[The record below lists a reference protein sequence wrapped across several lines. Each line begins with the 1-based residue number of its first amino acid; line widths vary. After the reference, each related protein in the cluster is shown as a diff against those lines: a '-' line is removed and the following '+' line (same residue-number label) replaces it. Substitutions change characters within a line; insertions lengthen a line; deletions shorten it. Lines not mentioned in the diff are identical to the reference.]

1 MTVINIA
8 DALNHGCMCRT
19 LNVDQLRLEL
29 ERDPSLQGMASGIAA
44 AQPHMFSNSVV
55 FLSQS
60 TYQAIQHAIAAIE
73 RVMQLPA
80 YQALALKNAPT
91 IAQTSFGPLGAFMGY
106 DFHVDSNQLPTKG
119 PQLIEIN
126 TNAGG
131 ALLNAALARAHRACC
146 TPMSAGMNTYV
157 TLDALEQTF
166 FDMFMNEWRLQ
177 RGNAPL
183 KTVAIVD
190 DTPDAQYLAPE
201 FALCRQMFEQRGVK
215 AIITDPQALQW
226 RDGQLWHHST
236 AGDTAIDLVYNRLTD
251 FDLSAPTHHA
261 LHDAYLAGGAVV
273 TPHPHAHALRANKQ
287 HLITLSDDALLSD
300 WGVSSADRAS
310 LSASTPATQRVTRE
324 HAEAQ
329 WAQRK
334 QLFFKP
340 VAGYAS
346 KAAYRGDKLTKRV
359 WEEILTGNW
368 GDFIAQALVPP
379 GQRIVNV
386 DGVATDLKFDIRAYT
401 YGGQIQLLAA
411 RTYTGQTTNF
421 RTEGGGFSPV
431 VVLPDFEFSA
441 SQNINEA
448 ISKNTDIASNK
459 LHIGLLFRIYP
470 SATSFILLKE
480 LQNDHQTHQHPFP
493 LHPQLRSQH
502 FGRSTDEPPWKW

>member
-1 MTVINIA
+1 MISIA

-19 LNVDQLRLEL
+19 LNVDQLRQEL
-29 ERDPSLQGMASGIAA
+29 ERDPSLQGLASGIAS
-44 AQPHMFSNSVV
+44 AQPHLFSNSVV
-55 FLSQS
+55 FLSQT
-60 TYQAIQHAIAAIE
+60 TYQAIKDAINAIE
-73 RVMQLPA
+73 QVMQLPA
-80 YQALALKNAPT
+80 YQALALENSPA

-106 DFHVDSNQLPTKG
+106 DFHVDTSQSPAKG

-146 TPMSAGMNTYV
+146 TPMTAIMNTYV
-157 TLDALEQTF
+157 NLDTLEQTF
-166 FDMFMNEWRLQ
+166 FDMFVNEWRLQ
-177 RGNAPL
+177 RGNIPL
-183 KTVAIVD
+183 TTIAIVD
-190 DTPDAQYLAPE
+190 DEPEAQYLAPE

-226 RDGQLWHHST
+226 RDGQLWYLSA

-251 FDLSAPTHHA
+251 FDLSAPTHQA
-261 LHDAYLAGGAVV
+261 LHDAYVAGGAVV
-273 TPHPHAHALRANKQ
+273 TPHPYAHALRANKQ
-287 HLITLSDDALLSD
+287 HLITLSDDALLSS
-300 WGVSSADRAS
+300 WGITSADRAC
-310 LSASTPATQRVTRE
+310 LSDSIPATQRVTRE
-324 HAEAQ
+324 HAEAL

-359 WEEILTGNW
+359 WEEILAGNW
-368 GDFIAQALVPP
+368 GDFIAQALVLP
-379 GQRIVNV
+379 GQRLVNV

-421 RTEGGGFSPV
+421 RTQGGGFSPV
-431 VVLPDFEFSA
+431 VVLPEFEFST
-441 SQNINEA
+441 SETLNDV
-448 ISKNTDIASNK
+448 ISKNISSN
-459 LHIGLLFRIYP
+459 
-470 SATSFILLKE
+470 SCTSGCSFTSTLK
-480 LQNDHQTHQHPFP
+480 T
-493 LHPQLRSQH
+493 SV
-502 FGRSTDEPPWKW
+502 

>member
-1 MTVINIA
+1 MNVA

-29 ERDPSLQGMASGIAA
+29 ERDPSLQGLASGIAT
-44 AQPHMFSNSVV
+44 AQPHLFSNSVV
-55 FLSQS
+55 FLSQT
-60 TYQAIQHAIAAIE
+60 TYQAIKDAINAIE
-73 RVMQLPA
+73 QVMQLPA
-80 YQALALKNAPT
+80 YQALALENSPA

-106 DFHVDSNQLPTKG
+106 DFHVDTSQSPAKG

-146 TPMSAGMNTYV
+146 TPMSAAMNSYV
-157 TLDALEQTF
+157 NLDALEQTF
-166 FDMFMNEWRLQ
+166 FDMFMSEWRLQ
-177 RGNAPL
+177 RENSPL
-183 KTVAIVD
+183 RTVAIVD
-190 DTPDAQYLAPE
+190 DAPNAQYLAPE

-226 RDGQLWHHST
+226 RDGQLWHNSA
-236 AGDTAIDLVYNRLTD
+236 AGDNAIDLVYNRLTD
-251 FDLSAPTHHA
+251 FDLSAAIHQT
-261 LHDAYLAGGAVV
+261 LRDAYVAGGVVV

-287 HLITLSDDALLSD
+287 HLITLSDDALLSS
-300 WGVSSADRAS
+300 WGITSADRAC
-310 LSASTPATQRVTRE
+310 LSGSIPASQHVTRE
-324 HAEAQ
+324 HADAL

-359 WEEILTGNW
+359 WEEILAGNW

-379 GQRIVNV
+379 GQRLVNV

-421 RTEGGGFSPV
+421 RTQGGGFSPV
-431 VVLPDFEFSA
+431 VVIPTDDLTIDNLTPYD
-441 SQNINEA
+441 NIDLNNDIKFDPSNICACAE
-448 ISKNTDIASNK
+448 NTAV
-459 LHIGLLFRIYP
+459 R
-470 SATSFILLKE
+470 
-480 LQNDHQTHQHPFP
+480 
-493 LHPQLRSQH
+493 
-502 FGRSTDEPPWKW
+502 

>member
-1 MTVINIA
+1 MSLHVPPAKNITAMSIA

-19 LNVDQLRLEL
+19 LNVDQLRHEL
-29 ERDPSLQGMASGIAA
+29 ERDPSLEGLASGIAT
-44 AQPHMFSNSVV
+44 AQPHLFSNSVV

-60 TYQAIQHAIAAIE
+60 TYQAVQHAIAAIE

-80 YQALALKNAPT
+80 YQALALQHAPA

-106 DFHVDSNQLPTKG
+106 DFHVDTSQSPSKG

-131 ALLNAALARAHRACC
+131 AMLNAALARAHRACC
-146 TPMSAGMNTYV
+146 TPMSAAMNTYV
-157 TLDALEQTF
+157 NLDALEQTF
-166 FDMFMNEWRLQ
+166 FEMFMSEWRLQ
-177 RGNAPL
+177 RGNTPL

-190 DTPDAQYLAPE
+190 DAPETQYLAPE

-226 RDGQLWHHST
+226 RDGQLWHRSA

-251 FDLSAPTHHA
+251 FDLSAPTHQA
-261 LHDAYLAGGAVV
+261 LHDAHVAGGTVV

-287 HLITLSDDALLSD
+287 HLITLSNDALLGNWD
-300 WGVSSADRAS
+300 VSSADRAC
-310 LSASTPATQRVTRE
+310 LSAAIPATQRVTRE
-324 HAEAQ
+324 HADAL

-359 WEEILTGNW
+359 WEEILAGNW

-379 GQRIVNV
+379 GQRLVNV

-431 VVLPDFEFSA
+431 VVLPDLEFSSSQTLNDAAIRSADA
-441 SQNINEA
+441 STSSCTSGCSFA
-448 ISKNTDIASNK
+448 PSSAS
-459 LHIGLLFRIYP
+459 P
-470 SATSFILLKE
+470 SSL
-480 LQNDHQTHQHPFP
+480 THF
-493 LHPQLRSQH
+493 
-502 FGRSTDEPPWKW
+502 

>member
-1 MTVINIA
+1 MLCPMSRPVPPAKRMENMNIA
-8 DALNHGCMCRT
+8 DALNHGCMCKT
-19 LNVDQLRLEL
+19 LDVDQLRKEL
-29 ERDPSLQGMASGIAA
+29 ECDPSLQGLASSIAT
-44 AQPHMFSNSVV
+44 AQPHLFSNSVV

-60 TYQAIQHAIAAIE
+60 TYKSIQNAIAAIE
-73 RVMQLPA
+73 RVMQLPH
-80 YQALALKNAPT
+80 YQTLALKNAPA

-106 DFHVDSNQLPTKG
+106 DFHVDTHQSPPKG

-146 TPMSAGMNTYV
+146 TPMSAAMNTYV
-157 TLDALEQTF
+157 NLDALEQTF
-166 FDMFMNEWRLQ
+166 FDMFINEWRLQ
-177 RGNAPL
+177 KGDQPL
-183 KTVAIVD
+183 TTIAIVD
-190 DTPDAQYLAPE
+190 DAPDAQYLAPE

-215 AIITDPQALQW
+215 AIITDPQALHW
-226 RDGQLWHHST
+226 RDGQLSHHSAT
-236 AGDTAIDLVYNRLTD
+236 GDTAIDLVYNRLTD
-251 FDLSAPTHHA
+251 FDLSAPTHRA
-261 LHDAYLAGGAVV
+261 LHDAYVAGAAVI

-287 HLITLSDDALLSD
+287 HLVTLSSDALLGD
-300 WGVSSADRAS
+300 WGVADADRAC
-310 LSASTPATQRVTRE
+310 LSAAIPATQRVTRE
-324 HAEAQ
+324 HADAL

-359 WEEILTGNW
+359 WEEILAGNW

-379 GQRIVNV
+379 GQRLVNV

-401 YGGQIQLLAA
+401 YDGQIQLLAA

-441 SQNINEA
+441 SQNLSEV
-448 ISKNTDIASNK
+448 ISKNTSSN
-459 LHIGLLFRIYP
+459 
-470 SATSFILLKE
+470 SCTSGCSF
-480 LQNDHQTHQHPFP
+480 T
-493 LHPQLRSQH
+493 
-502 FGRSTDEPPWKW
+502 STPNPTI

>member
-1 MTVINIA
+1 MKTMTTITTTTTTNIA
-8 DALNHGCMCRT
+8 DALNHGCMCKT
-19 LNVDQLRLEL
+19 LDVDQLRKEL
-29 ERDPSLQGMASGIAA
+29 ERDPSLQGLASGIAT
-44 AQPHMFSNSVV
+44 AQPHLFSNSVV

-60 TYQAIQHAIAAIE
+60 TYQAIKTAITAIE

-80 YQALALKNAPT
+80 YQALALKNAPA
-91 IAQTSFGPLGAFMGY
+91 IAQTAFGPLGAFMGY
-106 DFHVDSNQLPTKG
+106 DFHVDTSQSPPKG

-146 TPMSAGMNTYV
+146 TPMAAAMNTYV
-157 TLDALEQTF
+157 NLDALEQTF

-183 KTVAIVD
+183 KTIAIVD

-226 RDGQLWHHST
+226 RGGQLWHHSAT
-236 AGDTAIDLVYNRLTD
+236 GDTSSDTLIDLVYNRLTD
-251 FDLSAPTHHA
+251 FDLSAPTHQA
-261 LHDAYLAGGAVV
+261 LHDAYMAGGNAGATVV
-273 TPHPHAHALRANKQ
+273 TPYPHAHALRANKQ
-287 HLITLSDDALLSD
+287 HLITLSDDALLTS
-300 WGVSSADRAS
+300 WGVASSDRTS
-310 LSASTPATQRVTRE
+310 LSGSIPATQRVTRD
-324 HAEAQ
+324 HADAL

-359 WEEILTGNW
+359 WEEILAGNW
-368 GDFIAQALVPP
+368 GDFIAQAIAPP
-379 GQRIVNV
+379 GQRLVNV

-401 YGGQIQLLAA
+401 YDGQIQLLAA
-411 RTYTGQTTNF
+411 RTYNGQTTNF

-431 VVLPDFEFSA
+431 VVLPNFDFSLCQNLDDVMHMHA
-441 SQNINEA
+441 SIP
-448 ISKNTDIASNK
+448 SNSCTT
-459 LHIGLLFRIYP
+459 GCSFATTTNP
-470 SATSFILLKE
+470 SA
-480 LQNDHQTHQHPFP
+480 
-493 LHPQLRSQH
+493 
-502 FGRSTDEPPWKW
+502 

>member
-1 MTVINIA
+1 MISIA

-19 LNVDQLRLEL
+19 LNVDQLRQEL
-29 ERDPSLQGMASGIAA
+29 ERDPSLQGLASGIAS
-44 AQPHMFSNSVV
+44 AQPHLFSNSVV
-55 FLSQS
+55 FLSQT
-60 TYQAIQHAIAAIE
+60 TYQAIKDAINAIE
-73 RVMQLPA
+73 QVMQLPA
-80 YQALALKNAPT
+80 YQALALENSPA

-106 DFHVDSNQLPTKG
+106 DFHVDTSQSPAKG

-146 TPMSAGMNTYV
+146 TPMTAIMNTYV
-157 TLDALEQTF
+157 NLDTLEQTF
-166 FDMFMNEWRLQ
+166 FDMFVNEWRLQ
-177 RGNAPL
+177 RGNIPL
-183 KTVAIVD
+183 TTIAIVD
-190 DTPDAQYLAPE
+190 DEPEAQYLAPE

-226 RDGQLWHHST
+226 RDGQLWYLSA

-251 FDLSAPTHHA
+251 FDLSAPTHQA
-261 LHDAYLAGGAVV
+261 LHDAYVAGGTVV
-273 TPHPHAHALRANKQ
+273 TPHPYAHALRANKQ
-287 HLITLSDDALLSD
+287 HLITLSDDALLSS
-300 WGVSSADRAS
+300 WGITSADRAC
-310 LSASTPATQRVTRE
+310 LSDSIPATQRVTRE
-324 HAEAQ
+324 HAEAL

-359 WEEILTGNW
+359 WEEILAGNW
-368 GDFIAQALVPP
+368 GDFIAQALVLP
-379 GQRIVNV
+379 GQRLVNV

-421 RTEGGGFSPV
+421 RTQGGGFSPV
-431 VVLPDFEFSA
+431 VVLPEFEFST
-441 SQNINEA
+441 SETLNDVF
-448 ISKNTDIASNK
+448 SKNISSN
-459 LHIGLLFRIYP
+459 
-470 SATSFILLKE
+470 SCTSGCSF
-480 LQNDHQTHQHPFP
+480 T
-493 LHPQLRSQH
+493 
-502 FGRSTDEPPWKW
+502 STLNTTV

>member
-1 MTVINIA
+1 MSPHAPPAKSMTMISIA

-19 LNVDQLRLEL
+19 LNVDQLRQEL
-29 ERDPSLQGMASGIAA
+29 ERDPSLQGLASGIAS
-44 AQPHMFSNSVV
+44 AQPHLFSNSVV
-55 FLSQS
+55 FLSQT
-60 TYQAIQHAIAAIE
+60 TYQAIKDAINAIE
-73 RVMQLPA
+73 QVMQLPA
-80 YQALALKNAPT
+80 YQALALENSPA

-106 DFHVDSNQLPTKG
+106 DFHVDTSQSPAKG

-146 TPMSAGMNTYV
+146 TPMTAIMNTYV
-157 TLDALEQTF
+157 NLDTLEQTF
-166 FDMFMNEWRLQ
+166 FDMFVNEWRLQ
-177 RGNAPL
+177 RGNIPL
-183 KTVAIVD
+183 TTIAIVD
-190 DTPDAQYLAPE
+190 DEPEAQYLAPE

-226 RDGQLWHHST
+226 RDGQLWYLSA

-251 FDLSAPTHHA
+251 FDLSAPTHQA
-261 LHDAYLAGGAVV
+261 LHDAYVAGGAVV
-273 TPHPHAHALRANKQ
+273 TPHPYAHALRANKQ
-287 HLITLSDDALLSD
+287 HLITLSDDALLSS
-300 WGVSSADRAS
+300 WGITSADRAC
-310 LSASTPATQRVTRE
+310 LSDSIPATQRVTRE
-324 HAEAQ
+324 HAEAL

-359 WEEILTGNW
+359 WEEILAGNW
-368 GDFIAQALVPP
+368 GDFIAQALVLP
-379 GQRIVNV
+379 GQRLVNV

-421 RTEGGGFSPV
+421 RTQGGGFSPV
-431 VVLPDFEFSA
+431 VVLPEFEFST
-441 SQNINEA
+441 SETLNDV
-448 ISKNTDIASNK
+448 ISKNISSN
-459 LHIGLLFRIYP
+459 
-470 SATSFILLKE
+470 SCTSGCSFTSTLK
-480 LQNDHQTHQHPFP
+480 T
-493 LHPQLRSQH
+493 SV
-502 FGRSTDEPPWKW
+502 

>member
-1 MTVINIA
+1 MMNIA

-29 ERDPSLQGMASGIAA
+29 ERDPSLQGLASGIVT
-44 AQPHMFSNSVV
+44 AQPHLFSNSVV

-60 TYQAIQHAIAAIE
+60 TYQAIQNAIAAIE

-80 YQALALKNAPT
+80 YQTLALKTAPA

-106 DFHVDSNQLPTKG
+106 DFHVDSSQSPPKG

-131 ALLNAALARAHRACC
+131 AMLNAALARAHRACC
-146 TPMSAGMNTYV
+146 TPMSAAMNTYV
-157 TLDALEQTF
+157 NLDALEQTF
-166 FDMFMNEWRLQ
+166 FDMFMSEWRLQ
-177 RGNAPL
+177 RGDAPL
-183 KTVAIVD
+183 RTIAIVD
-190 DTPDAQYLAPE
+190 DAPDTQYLAPE
-201 FALCRQMFEQRGVK
+201 FALCRQMFEQRGVT

-226 RDGQLWHHST
+226 RDGQLWHHS
-236 AGDTAIDLVYNRLTD
+236 ASGDTAIDLVYNRLTD
-251 FDLSAPTHHA
+251 FDLSAPTHQT
-261 LHDAYLAGGAVV
+261 LHDAYVAGGAVV
-273 TPHPHAHALRANKQ
+273 TPHPYAHALRANKQ
-287 HLITLSDDALLSD
+287 HLVTLSDDALLSD
-300 WGVSSADRAS
+300 WGVSSADRAC
-310 LSASTPATQRVTRE
+310 LSGSIPVTQRVSRE
-324 HAEAQ
+324 HADAL

-359 WEEILTGNW
+359 WEEILAGNW

-379 GQRIVNV
+379 GQRLVNV

-431 VVLPDFEFSA
+431 VVLPNLEFSTSLTRSDA
-441 SQNINEA
+441 MSE
-448 ISKNTDIASNK
+448 NTDISSSNC
-459 LHIGLLFRIYP
+459 
-470 SATSFILLKE
+470 TSGCSF
-480 LQNDHQTHQHPFP
+480 T
-493 LHPQLRSQH
+493 
-502 FGRSTDEPPWKW
+502 STLNPTV

>member
-1 MTVINIA
+1 MSIA
-8 DALNHGCMCRT
+8 DALNHGCMCKT
-19 LNVDQLRLEL
+19 LDVDQLRQEL
-29 ERDPSLQGMASGIAA
+29 ERDLSLQGLASGIAT
-44 AQPHMFSNSVV
+44 AQPHLFSNSVV

-60 TYQAIQHAIAAIE
+60 TYQAIQQAIAAIE
-73 RVMQLPA
+73 QVMQLPA
-80 YQALALKNAPT
+80 YQALALKTAPA

-106 DFHVDSNQLPTKG
+106 DFHVDTNQLPPKG

-146 TPMSAGMNTYV
+146 TPMSATMNTYV
-157 TLDALEQTF
+157 NLDALEQTF
-166 FDMFMNEWRLQ
+166 FDMFINEWHLQ
-177 RGNAPL
+177 RNNIPL

-190 DTPDAQYLAPE
+190 DAPDAQYLAPE

-226 RDGQLWHHST
+226 RDGQLWHHS
-236 AGDTAIDLVYNRLTD
+236 AASDTAIDLVYNRLTD
-251 FDLSAPTHHA
+251 FDLSAPTHQA
-261 LHDAYLAGGAVV
+261 LHDAYVAGGAVV

-287 HLITLSDDALLSD
+287 HLITLSDDVLLAD
-300 WGVSSADRAS
+300 WGVASADRAC
-310 LSASTPATQRVTRE
+310 LSGSIPATQRVSRE
-324 HAEAQ
+324 HADAL

-359 WEEILTGNW
+359 WEEILAGNW
-368 GDFIAQALVPP
+368 GVFIAQALVPP
-379 GQRIVNV
+379 GKRLVNV

-431 VVLPDFEFSA
+431 VVLPQMDNSTPQKLINAMSQHLDTRSNSCTSGCSFSSA
-441 SQNINEA
+441 SNPTA
-448 ISKNTDIASNK
+448 
-459 LHIGLLFRIYP
+459 
-470 SATSFILLKE
+470 
-480 LQNDHQTHQHPFP
+480 
-493 LHPQLRSQH
+493 
-502 FGRSTDEPPWKW
+502 

>member
-1 MTVINIA
+1 MSLPAPPAKSMTVMNIA
-8 DALNHGCMCRT
+8 DALNHRCMCKT
-19 LNVDQLRLEL
+19 LDVDQLRQEL
-29 ERDPSLQGMASGIAA
+29 ERDPSLQGMASGIAT
-44 AQPHMFSNSVV
+44 AQPHLFSSSVV
-55 FLSQS
+55 FLSPT
-60 TYQAIQHAIAAIE
+60 TYQAIKDTIASIE

-80 YQALALKNAPT
+80 YQALALKSAPA

-106 DFHVDSNQLPTKG
+106 DFHVDTSQVPPKE

-146 TPMSAGMNTYV
+146 TPMSAAMNTYV
-157 TLDALEQTF
+157 NLDTLEQTF
-166 FDMFMNEWRLQ
+166 FEMFMNEWRLQ
-177 RGNAPL
+177 RGNTPL

-190 DTPDAQYLAPE
+190 DAPDAQYLAPE
-201 FALCRQMFEQRGVK
+201 FALCRQMFEQRGVT

-226 RDGQLWHHST
+226 RDGQLWHHS
-236 AGDTAIDLVYNRLTD
+236 AAADTAIDLVYNRLTD
-251 FDLSAPTHHA
+251 FDLSAPTHRTLHA
-261 LHDAYLAGGAVV
+261 AYVAGGAVV

-287 HLITLSDDALLSD
+287 HLITLSDDALLRD
-300 WGVSSADRAS
+300 WGVSSADRTC
-310 LSASTPATQRVTRE
+310 LSAAIPTTQRVTRE
-324 HAEAQ
+324 HADAL

-359 WEEILTGNW
+359 WEEILAGNW

-379 GQRIVNV
+379 GQRLVNV

-421 RTEGGGFSPV
+421 RTQGGGFSPV
-431 VVLPDFEFSA
+431 VVLPDLAFSNSKTLSD
-441 SQNINEA
+441 SQSEA
-448 ISKNTDIASNK
+448 VSHNADISTNSCMSACS
-459 LHIGLLFRIYP
+459 FAWSP
-470 SATSFILLKE
+470 SPS
-480 LQNDHQTHQHPFP
+480 PFP
-493 LHPQLRSQH
+493 SYASHQPADAPISRN
-502 FGRSTDEPPWKW
+502 PP